1 MKKKV
6 TFKGNTAW
14 ELSVKLDY
22 DVGQNEQGP
31 TKKYVN
37 AELSIW

>member
-6 TFKGNTAW
+6 TFKGSTAG

-31 TKKYVN
+31 PKKYVN